1 MKAVVCEAYG
11 PPESVVVKE
20 LPSPEAGAGELKQ
33 GVLSFKMAA
42 RRPQKALEKCFLA
55 APGTN

>member
-20 LPSPEAGAGELKQ
+20 LPSPEAGAGAVSYTHLT
-33 GVLSFKMAA
+33 L
-42 RRPQKALEKCFLA
+42 P
-55 APGTN
+55 TI